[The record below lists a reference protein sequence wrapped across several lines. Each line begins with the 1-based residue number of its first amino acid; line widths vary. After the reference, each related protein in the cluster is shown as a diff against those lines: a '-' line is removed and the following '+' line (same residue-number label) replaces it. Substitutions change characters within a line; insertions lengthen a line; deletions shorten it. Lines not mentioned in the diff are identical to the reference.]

1 MGFRSRSRTPVKRR
15 VSPSRSRSPMMKG
28 KNATKTNTS
37 QGQIQNRLLNLAQYE
52 TVVDDKNDRE
62 KELDDTPKVKAKK
75 QKKSKKSKKKK
86 KKKKYSSSSDSE
98 SSDSEEESD
107 SDSSSSTP
115 KKKKKKKDKKKKKK
129 GTKSVEDL
137 SISELEEAAKAR
149 NKRLAEE
156 RKRKAPMTKEE
167 WEKQQSVIRREFD
180 EDTGRVRL
188 VKGTGEI
195 LEEIVS
201 RDRQKEI
208 NKQATLADGDSFS
221 RDVKSRL
228 GARSRL

>member
-1 MGFRSRSRTPVKRR
+1 MG
-15 VSPSRSRSPMMKG
+15 
-28 KNATKTNTS
+28 
-37 QGQIQNRLLNLAQYE
+37 
-52 TVVDDKNDRE
+52 DDKNDHE

-75 QKKSKKSKKKK
+75 KK
-86 KKKKYSSSSDSE
+86 KKKKYSSSSESE

-115 KKKKKKKDKKKKKK
+115 KKKEKKRKKKK

-149 NKRLAEE
+149 NKQLAEE

-228 GARSRL
+228 GARSRLT

>member
-1 MGFRSRSRTPVKRR
+1 MKRR
-15 VSPSRSRSPMMKG
+15 VSPSRSRSPMKKG

-52 TVVDDKNDRE
+52 TVVDDKNDHE

-75 QKKSKKSKKKK
+75 PKKTKKSKKKK
-86 KKKKYSSSSDSE
+86 KKKKYSSSSESE

-129 GTKSVEDL
+129 KGTKSVEDL

-149 NKRLAEE
+149 NKQLAEE

-188 VKGTGEI
+188 VK
-195 LEEIVS
+195 VS
-201 RDRQKEI
+201 SVFINMRLNAKSYFLFPGHRRD
-208 NKQATLADGDSFS
+208 T
-221 RDVKSRL
+221 
-228 GARSRL
+228 

>member
-1 MGFRSRSRTPVKRR
+1 MG
-15 VSPSRSRSPMMKG
+15 
-28 KNATKTNTS
+28 
-37 QGQIQNRLLNLAQYE
+37 
-52 TVVDDKNDRE
+52 DDKNDHE

-75 QKKSKKSKKKK
+75 KK
-86 KKKKYSSSSDSE
+86 KKKKYSSSSESE

-115 KKKKKKKDKKKKKK
+115 KKKKKKK

-149 NKRLAEE
+149 NKQLAEE

-228 GARSRL
+228 GARSRLT